1 MKTEVIQISVASYRF
16 IKIIKSI
23 KSVIKSLLII
33 VLTTLSLSGS
43 IAQYMDNST
52 VELFSLDSVDPRA
65 DISYNGTFLKED
77 SRVKSTTIK
86 KEISPATMVPG
97 STLLLDSIVEEIN
110 WGLETSYKRW
120 YYVYNE
126 FHQLDSVI
134 CYWYDENGD
143 FMHITEIRK
152 YNSDGQLKRFLCR
165 QPVEADTIIIDY
177 KITADIYYVYD
188 NQGRLVYDSIIH
200 SRIVVSNYLYDSNN
214 RIEYKIEYTHGS
226 KYWKIY
232 KYSYEQTDTSL
243 LTLEQETYDINKSVI
258 PPVFDTITEFSGRW
272 KTHYETFD
280 EKGRRVTLEISGV
293 WNTSCWFMRKCGEEK
308 RFKGE
313 YEYTQWGGLSH
324 ATYYINWEGTIEE
337 GEWRDT
343 IHIDNIYDEEGN
355 ILLYEKTFWDTRV
368 ERWELA
374 NRKEYFYTRVPNILG
389 MEKNSFTDLE
399 LFPNPVYDKITLKGD
414 FNSSTNFS
422 IVNLAG
428 IILFNGTLTQKT
440 IDVSWLEEGI
450 YMIII
455 KIDSGLQTRKFV
467 KN

>member
-1 MKTEVIQISVASYRF
+1 MKIEAIQISVASYRF

-77 SRVKSTTIK
+77 SRVKSTSIK

-188 NQGRLVYDSIIH
+188 NQGRLVYDSIIGAFFGNE
-200 SRIVVSNYLYDSNN
+200 INNYLYDSNN
-214 RIEYKIEYTHGS
+214 HIEYKISHWSERWT
-226 KYWKIY
+226 IY

-243 LTLEQETYDINKSVI
+243 LTLEQETNFIMSVI
-258 PPVFDTITEFSGRW
+258 PPVFDTITEFSDHW

-293 WNTSCWFMRKCGEEK
+293 WHTIQCHRWKCGEEK

-343 IHIDNIYDEEGN
+343 IHIVRKN
-355 ILLYEKTFWDTRV
+355 LLG
-368 ERWELA
+368 
-374 NRKEYFYTRVPNILG
+374 YTC
-389 MEKNSFTDLE
+389 
-399 LFPNPVYDKITLKGD
+399 
-414 FNSSTNFS
+414 
-422 IVNLAG
+422 
-428 IILFNGTLTQKT
+428 
-440 IDVSWLEEGI
+440 
-450 YMIII
+450 
-455 KIDSGLQTRKFV
+455 
-467 KN
+467 